1 MTREQAQRRLQQTS
15 NFTLVGGRV
24 VITDRRTLAM
34 VAQLRAAEQSAYVE
48 RPVHTRPA
56 PTTTQTNA

>member
-1 MTREQAQRRLQQTS
+1 MNREQAQRRLQQTS

-24 VITDRRTLAM
+24 LITDRRTLAM
-34 VAQLRAAEQSAYVE
+34 VAELKAAEKSRYVE
-48 RPVHTRPA
+48 RPVPTRPA

>member
-1 MTREQAQRRLQQTS
+1 MNREQARRRLEQTS

-24 VITDRRTLAM
+24 LITDRRTLAM
-34 VAQLRAAEQSAYVE
+34 VAELRAAEKRRYVE
-48 RPVHTRPA
+48 RPAQTRLA